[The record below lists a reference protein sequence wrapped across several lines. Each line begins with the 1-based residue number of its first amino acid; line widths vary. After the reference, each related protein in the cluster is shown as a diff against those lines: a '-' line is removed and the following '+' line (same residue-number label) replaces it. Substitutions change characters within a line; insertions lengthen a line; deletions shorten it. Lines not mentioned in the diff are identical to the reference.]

1 MRIRFRRV
9 MDCALFLFVG
19 AVSASVFDAHAQGPA
34 QQNPPAAGQRGAA
47 PQGQRGTAPIGPVP
61 GARGTVARYPP
72 GALRPDAAHPPA
84 LPVDLFTTKN
94 FYKDKE
100 LWSDPRYFRCNPPEL
115 LAEIWS
121 DARMGS
127 NPPATAGWGD
137 CSRDYP
143 ADKIKSPY
151 PYKTAKAQYEAL
163 MAEAVKAGGPTKHTK
178 QTVPDWDGFYRRN
191 DQQDAATSWLWGNIN
206 QASTI
211 LSLLTPEYQKR
222 MVQGAYHEAVTNAPQ
237 WNASFCYPEGL
248 LRYYT
253 QFAVQQPI
261 EVMTTPYQVQ
271 FLGGIADNFLRRVLI
286 GRQHTQKVPQWYGE
300 TIGFWKGDTLV
311 SWTANVQGWTITHA
325 MFEYSDKFETI
336 EIMSP
341 VRNDKGDFT
350 GLTVETVFYDP
361 DAFVA
366 PLRSTTHWTRISGLD
381 SPNLRHTFVECLSN
395 IVDVDGRPTQLP
407 PANDRYIDYY
417 GRPWAKN
424 WEKYF
429 EVGWDKPNDEIP
441 AAVLDLFDDKAQ
453 KK

>member
-1 MRIRFRRV
+1 MRLPSRR
-9 MDCALFLFVG
+9 MTFALVLLIG
-19 AVSASVFDAHAQGPA
+19 IMSASVSITFAQAPA
-34 QQNPPAAGQRGAA
+34 Q
-47 PQGQRGTAPIGPVP
+47 PQGQRGAPAPGPRTAAPIGPVP
-61 GARGTVARYPP
+61 GARGNVMRLPP
-72 GALRPDAAHPPA
+72 GALPPDAPHAPA
-84 LPVDLFTTKN
+84 LAVDLFTTKN
-94 FYKDKE
+94 FYKDKD
-100 LWSDPRYFRCNPPEL
+100 LWSDPRYFRCNAPEM

-121 DARMGS
+121 DGRMGD
-127 NPPATAGWGD
+127 NPPATAGWAD

-143 ADKIKSPY
+143 AEKIKSPY
-151 PYKTAKAQYEAL
+151 PYKTAKEHYEAL
-163 MAEAVKAGGPTKHTK
+163 MAEAVKAGGPTNHTK

-191 DQQDAATSWLWGNIN
+191 DQQDAPTQWLWGNIV
-206 QASTI
+206 QTSTI

-222 MVQGAYHEAVTNAPQ
+222 MVQGAFHEAVTNAPQ

-253 QFAVQQPI
+253 QFAVQQPV

-300 TIGFWKGDTLV
+300 TIGFWRGDSLI

-336 EIMSP
+336 ETITP
-341 VRNDKGDFT
+341 TRDDKGNFL

-395 IVDVDGRPTQLP
+395 IVNVEGRPTQLP
-407 PANDRYIDYY
+407 PGNDRYIDYY

-429 EVGWDKPNDEIP
+429 EVGWEKPDEETVPQDI
-441 AAVLDLFDDKAQ
+441 LDLFK
-453 KK
+453 